1 MLPGEEQWGASLFDY
16 SKYEALASGCA
27 APLQNGYLRVDS
39 QLAHSFDVSGPA
51 FLAIQPSMVD

>member
-27 APLQNGYLRVDS
+27 APLQNGYLRLDRLV
-39 QLAHSFDVSGPA
+39 HSFAPSGPA
-51 FLAIQPSMVD
+51 FLAIQPAMVD